1 MSKIMIGSTC
11 DVTLRM
17 AEAVSPKF
25 TRTVDLRERFGSVVA
40 FGKLGIKTNNI
51 FSSDLGF
58 AVGVGTF
65 VYEGV
70 LDDDALAGIFRDFS
84 GNVRDMQRKIV
95 GSYALAIWKGGK
107 LTIFVDSNGIY
118 DLYYCFED
126 GFAAICNS
134 LFLIGAAL
142 PKVSINSEAMVQQL
156 FQSCVIGTDSII
168 RGVSKLSGD
177 QSIEWVKRDWRLVPL
192 HDVSFGVRDFEEL
205 ASATV
210 TRYGGLRECF
220 SSPAVAM
227 TGGQDS
233 RLALAVLL
241 GAKIDPRL
249 VYWRGNS
256 ISTNTKERDFECVR
270 EIADKCALDIELWDA
285 SDSCRDRYVESLYS
299 FGEYSRLY
307 GYNENLIAELYATS
321 CDFLT
326 FGYFGEIFRNIE
338 EIDAYPNEVFSIE
351 EYFDELCLRG
361 GYKKI
366 YPEYQNY
373 REHRI
378 KDLRYICKKLNLDP
392 ERLSKDDFQHLNTET
407 YRKRADTHM
416 TNFVNQFRYSFPLLG
431 DRMLT
436 DTMNDMGYKERVGSR
451 PMLKM
456 LDQLAPDLL
465 SVPFFSHIR
474 RMKVDARR
482 LVLREG
488 NSLMLSVKQ
497 YLQRNK
503 KNAWYYSAARKA
515 YHIINRDGKSL
526 REISGE
532 DDARKPLLE
541 ALAEAE
547 ILSMLDRD
555 QLQMLEL
562 DSNILLDI
570 LHYEYMFQE
579 MVRA

>member
-1 MSKIMIGSTC
+1 MSKIMIGSTR
-11 DVTLRM
+11 DVALKM
-17 AEAVSPKF
+17 ADAVSPEF
-25 TRTVDLRERFGSVVA
+25 TRTVDLQENFGSVVA
-40 FGKLGIKTNNI
+40 FGKLGIETSNV
-51 FSSDLGF
+51 FLSDLGF

-65 VYEGV
+65 VYEDV
-70 LDDDALAGIFRDFS
+70 LDSDALAGIFRDFS
-84 GNVRDMQRKIV
+84 GDVRDMQKKII
-95 GSYALAIWKGGK
+95 GSYALAIWKDGR
-107 LTIFVDSNGIY
+107 LTIFVDSNGIH
-118 DLYYCFED
+118 DLYYCITD
-126 GFAAICNS
+126 GFAAICSS

-142 PKVSINSEAMVQQL
+142 PEVSLNSEAMVQQL
-156 FQSCVIGTDSII
+156 FQSCIIGQDSII

-177 QSIEWVKRDWRLVPL
+177 QSIEWVESNWRLVPL
-192 HDVSFGVRDFEEL
+192 RDESFGVRDFEEL

-210 TRYGGLRECF
+210 SRYGGLRKCF
-220 SSPAVAM
+220 NSPAVAM

-241 GAKIDPRL
+241 GAKINPRL

-256 ISTNTKERDFECVR
+256 ISTNTKERDYECVR
-270 EIADKCALDIELWDA
+270 EIANKCALDIELWNA
-285 SDSCRDRYVESLYS
+285 SDSCRDRYVESLHS

-338 EIDAYPNEVFSIE
+338 EIVAYPNETFSIE

-361 GYKKI
+361 DYKKI
-366 YPEYQNY
+366 YPEYQSY

-378 KDLRYICKKLNLDP
+378 EDLRHICEKSNLDS
-392 ERLSKDDFQHLNTET
+392 ERLSKDDFQHLNTEA

-436 DTMNDMGYKERVGSR
+436 DTMNGVGYKERVGSR

-456 LDQLAPDLL
+456 LNQLAPDLL
-465 SVPFFSHIR
+465 NAPFFSHIR

-488 NSLMLSVKQ
+488 NGLKLSVKQ

-515 YHIINRDGKSL
+515 YHIINRDAKSL
-526 REISGE
+526 REISSE
-532 DDARKPLLE
+532 DEARKPLLD

-555 QLQMLEL
+555 QLGTLEL
-562 DSNILLDI
+562 DSNMLLDI
-570 LHYEYMFQE
+570 LHYERMFQE
-579 MVRA
+579 MARA

>member
-1 MSKIMIGSTC
+1 MSKMMIGSTR
-11 DVTLRM
+11 DIALRM
-17 AEAVSPKF
+17 ADAVALEF
-25 TRTVDLRERFGSVVA
+25 ARTVDLHDCFGSVVA
-40 FGKLGIKTNNI
+40 FGKLGIETSNI

-65 VYEGV
+65 VYEGL
-70 LDDDALAGIFRDFS
+70 LDDNALAGIFRDFS
-84 GNVRDMQRKIV
+84 GDVRDMQKRII

-118 DLYYCFED
+118 DLYYCIED
-126 GFAAICNS
+126 GFAAICSS

-142 PKVSINSEAMVQQL
+142 PEVTINSEAMVQQL
-156 FQSCVIGTDSII
+156 FQSCIIGEDSII

-177 QSIEWVKRDWRLVPL
+177 RSIEWEGHDWRLVPL
-192 HDVSFGVRDFEEL
+192 RDVSFGVSGFEEL

-210 TRYGGLRECF
+210 ARYSGLRKCF
-220 SSPAVAM
+220 NSPAVAM

-233 RLALAVLL
+233 RLTLAVLL
-241 GAKIDPRL
+241 GVGVDPRL
-249 VYWRGNS
+249 VYWRGDS
-256 ISTNTKERDFECVR
+256 ISTNTKERDLECVR
-270 EIADKCALDIELWDA
+270 EIASKYALDIELWNA
-285 SDSCRDRYVESLYS
+285 SDSCRDRYVESLHS

-307 GYNENLIAELYATS
+307 GYNENLIAELRATS

-338 EIDAYPNEVFSIE
+338 EIDTYPKEIFSIE
-351 EYFDELCLRG
+351 DYFDELCLRG
-361 GYKKI
+361 NYKKI
-366 YPEYQNY
+366 YPDYQSY

-378 KDLRYICKKLNLDP
+378 EDLKRICGELNLNP
-392 ERLSKDDFQHLNTET
+392 ERLSKDDFQYLNTET

-416 TNFVNQFRYSFPLLG
+416 INFVNQFRYSFPLLG

-436 DTMNDMGYKERVGSR
+436 DTMNGVGYKERVGSR

-456 LDQLAPDLL
+456 LKQLAPDLL
-465 SVPFFSHIR
+465 NVPFFSHIR
-474 RMKVDARR
+474 RMKVDATR

-488 NSLMLSVKQ
+488 NGSMLNVKQ

-503 KNAWYYSAARKA
+503 KGAWYYSAARKI
-515 YHIINRDGKSL
+515 YHIINRDAKSL
-526 REISGE
+526 REISSEGE
-532 DDARKPLLE
+532 VRKPLLD

-547 ILSMLDRD
+547 VLSMLDRD
-555 QLQMLEL
+555 RLEMLEL

-579 MVRA
+579 MARL